1 MTIYGWTKDFCYTA
15 LAENFD
21 FANSD
26 LAEIGI
32 TRLSD
37 GRFVLIATAAAA

>member
-1 MTIYGWTKDFCYTA
+1 MTIYGWTEDFCYTA

-26 LAEIGI
+26 LDDISI

-37 GRFVLIATAAAA
+37 GRFVLIATAAA

>member
-21 FANSD
+21 FETSD
-26 LAEIGI
+26 LDDISI

-37 GRFVLIATAAAA
+37 GRFVLIATAAA